1 MTRLLKAQLKK
12 VYGKDFVLENS
23 DENLQKFV
31 SLVERG
37 YQDLYEANSFLDTTL
52 EVNSMELTEL
62 HKESRKNHE
71 LMKNVTNSVSDLI
84 YYKDLNYKYIG
95 CNKNFEQYVGVEE
108 KELIGKSDYEIFSED
123 DAKKFREMDID
134 VLGNSHEVTRELWV
148 EFGNN
153 NRKYMHATKSP
164 LVDANGNNI
173 GLVGVSRDITKEYDL
188 KKELQDKQTQ
198 LIEQSRHASMGEMI
212 GNIAHQWRQPL
223 NALGLVIQKI
233 GFYYE
238 RDMLDKKRIDES
250 VKKCMN
256 LVDGMSETIDDFR
269 DFFNPNRVKDEFNIN
284 EAVEKAYSIVE
295 PAFKNLNIN
304 YQFDAEDEYFVL
316 GFKNEFSQ
324 VILNLLNNA
333 KDALVDNEI
342 SSKQISITISK
353 IGKKIRVSVR
363 DNAGGIP
370 NHVLPKIFDPY
381 FTTKD
386 EGRGTGLG
394 LHMSKMIIEDHMQGK
409 LTTKRVSDGTIF
421 VITL

>member
-23 DENLQKFV
+23 DENFQKFI

-37 YQDLYEANSFLDTTL
+37 YQDLYEANSFLDKTL

-153 NRKYMHATKSP
+153 SRKYMHATKSP

-198 LIEQSRHASMGEMI
+198 LIVQSRHASMGEMI

-238 RDMLDKKRIDES
+238 REMLDKKRIDES
-250 VKKCMN
+250 VNKCMN
-256 LVDGMSETIDDFR
+256 LVEGMSETIDDFR
-269 DFFNPNRVKDEFNIN
+269 DFFNPNRVKDEFNVN
-284 EAVEKAYSIVE
+284 EAVEKAYKIVE

-409 LTTKRVSDGTIF
+409 LTALRVSDGTIF